1 MKKKVV
7 STPSIWYF
15 IGVLILLFFLII
27 WIISSLFQGNIFII
41 ISDVSKNSFFAIA
54 GSLAVSFLI
63 DVGNT
68 SRENIIKKNAFLQ
81 LKSNIQ
87 LIYSNIA
94 GISFV
99 LRQCIDYDKDGRVLL
114 KNYYNKEFYYR
125 SENAIMF
132 TTLHEISSFK
142 EKIENLVLK
151 IIHSNSFVHLDN
163 RLGEALELLS
173 VENFYFI
180 SDLRE
185 KIIEN
190 GVILSNLK
198 KDIDL
203 LEKIVY
209 ILSEFLEKKENF
221 EMLSEED
228 AIKYHDERIE
238 FGKQHSH
245 ELKIL
250 NEIMKK

>member
-15 IGVLILLFFLII
+15 IGVLILLFFLIV
-27 WIISSLFQGNIFII
+27 WIISSLFQKNIFII
-41 ISDVSKNSFFAIA
+41 ISDISKNSFFAIA

-87 LIYSNIA
+87 SIYSNIA

-142 EKIENLVLK
+142 EKIEKFVLK

-190 GVILSNLK
+190 GVILFNLK

-209 ILSEFLEKKENF
+209 ILGEFLEKKENF
-221 EMLSEED
+221 EMLSEEE
-228 AIKYHDERIE
+228 AIKHHDERIE
-238 FGKQHSH
+238 FGDQHSH

>member
-7 STPSIWYF
+7 STPRIWYF
-15 IGVLILLFFLII
+15 IGVLILLFFLIA
-27 WIISSLFQGNIFII
+27 WIISSLFQKNIFII
-41 ISDVSKNSFFAIA
+41 ISDISKNSFFAIF

-68 SRENIIKKNAFLQ
+68 SRENIIKENSFLKLQ
-81 LKSNIQ
+81 SNIQ
-87 LIYSNIA
+87 SIYSNIA

-99 LRQCIDYDKDGRVLL
+99 LRQCIDYDKEGRVLL

-142 EKIENLVLK
+142 EKIEKFVLK

-163 RLGEALELLS
+163 SLGEVLELLS
-173 VENFYFI
+173 VENFDSI
-180 SDLRE
+180 SNLTE
-185 KIIEN
+185 KVIEN
-190 GVILSNLK
+190 RVILINLK

-203 LEKIVY
+203 LEQIVY
-209 ILSEFLEKKENF
+209 ILGEFL
-221 EMLSEED
+221 
-228 AIKYHDERIE
+228 
-238 FGKQHSH
+238 
-245 ELKIL
+245 
-250 NEIMKK
+250 